1 MVSDD
6 ACTTFVEL
14 LKRILDIINDIEK
27 EKLKGKDFRGK
38 ALPKIKAGKLSKAQ
52 FKKLQKAGSEFK
64 FGQHRTT
71 IKKAGTQLKSA
82 YLLLITAARA
92 NFIKPASFSCQP
104 DRDSPMR
111 I

>member
-1 MVSDD
+1 MKAVIYARYSSDNQR
-6 ACTTFVEL
+6 EES
-14 LKRILDIINDIEK
+14 IEGQVR
-27 EKLKGKDFRGK
+27 ECLR
-38 ALPKIKAGKLSKAQ
+38 
-52 FKKLQKAGSEFK
+52 
-64 FGQHRTT
+64 QHRTT